1 MIPQNIENP
10 LTLWY
15 NNIMKEYFYLKNLL
29 TTRQF
34 EWVVEEFNKKDS
46 ARYVQFM
53 TFRENMLKGEVGSV
67 WNGVK
72 NEFLA
77 LSLCMIGVPVCDY
90 NGFTY
95 NLDIKGDDAR
105 IVKQLKFPHKLDK
118 IINVDDFFEV
128 KTREGNFAYRAVCIT
143 GMGDKRYESI
153 RYNPTYKMVKC
164 DPFSKESKYIPLVD
178 TKNANTPNKDNDT
191 GMGK

>member
-1 MIPQNIENP
+1 MNIR
-10 LTLWY
+10 LWY
-15 NNIMKEYFYLKNLL
+15 NNNMKQYFYLKDLL

-46 ARYVQFM
+46 DRYKQFM
-53 TFRENMLKGEVGSV
+53 TFRENMLNGEVGSV

-95 NLDIKGDDAR
+95 NVNIKEDEAK
-105 IVKQLKFPHKLDK
+105 IIKQLKFPNKLDK
-118 IINVDDFFEV
+118 MIDADDYFEV
-128 KTREGNFAYRAVCIT
+128 KTSEGDFAYKAV
-143 GMGDKRYESI
+143 GMTDMGYKRYESI
-153 RYNPTYKMVKC
+153 RYTPTYKLVKC
-164 DPFSKESKYIPLVD
+164 DPFSEEGKYTPPVIKRS
-178 TKNANTPNKDNDT
+178 TKTQNKDNDNSMT
-191 GMGK
+191 K